1 MTSYFGI
8 PDCGPIYRAIGS
20 GNAEL
25 FVEALQEPT
34 NSNWLHAFINDDEAD
49 DAYFSLIWGMWD
61 RASSSGGDS
70 FVSKS
75 DLEAIT
81 PYLELAQVLAA
92 LPNKKPG
99 TKSIGLLVSAHRKT
113 NMLTRD
119 LAIPFIKL
127 FVSLGARIELSV
139 IPPADLEAREINDHI
154 QDHDWPIFGE
164 DGFSPL
170 HFAAKRG
177 DVHIADCLVS
187 LGADID
193 KFSSFKITPL
203 MVATHYNKIAMIDFL
218 LEKGARVE
226 SKSTD
231 GKSAEDYVQKSEAR
245 ELFRIRERFAA
256 GPIIKDKESYL
267 SKAIAHRCANGLL
280 VRSKS
285 EVVIADCLF
294 YNGLNFE
301 YEKRL
306 VSGDSMILPDF
317 TIKKQNS
324 DAVLIWEHLGVD
336 TKEYRDRWREK
347 LSAYEKIG
355 FRIGQNLYI
364 TEDVDG
370 SIDSSEVFATVRRIK
385 EKLG

>member
-1 MTSYFGI
+1 
-8 PDCGPIYRAIGS
+8 
-20 GNAEL
+20 
-25 FVEALQEPT
+25 
-34 NSNWLHAFINDDEAD
+34 
-49 DAYFSLIWGMWD
+49 D
-61 RASSSGGDS
+61 RASSSGGDM

-81 PYLELAQVLAA
+81 PYFKLAQVLAA

-113 NMLTRD
+113 NMLNRD
-119 LAIPFIKL
+119 LAILFIKL
-127 FVSLGARIELSV
+127 FFSLGARLELSG
-139 IPPADLEAREINDHI
+139 IPAVDLEAREMNDHVLD
-154 QDHDWPIFGE
+154 QDWPIFGE
-164 DGFSPL
+164 DGFSPM

-177 DVHIADCLVS
+177 DIHIAECLVS

-203 MVATHYNKIAMIDFL
+203 MVAAHYNNIAMIDFL
-218 LEKGARVE
+218 LEKGARLAL
-226 SKSTD
+226 KSTD
-231 GKSAEDYVQKSEAR
+231 GKSIEDHIQTSEAR
-245 ELFRIRERFAA
+245 ELIRIRERFAA

-285 EVVIADCLF
+285 EVIIADCLF
-294 YNGLNFE
+294 YNGLRFE
-301 YEKRL
+301 YEKRMAN
-306 VSGDSMILPDF
+306 GNSMILPDF
-317 TIKKQNS
+317 TITSPNS
-324 DAVLIWEHLGVD
+324 DEVIIWEHLGVD

-347 LSAYEKIG
+347 LSAYEKLGIK
-355 FRIGQNLYI
+355 IGQNLYI

-370 SIDSSEVFATVRRIK
+370 TIDSSEVFATVRRIK